1 MQAITTEI
9 AAILLWIVSQHHRNH
24 SAEIPGHLN
33 KVCRR
38 PFGKQSYLVHKS
50 DMESFIIRERK
61 QAKVFLQYCAADG
74 QAHYDQLY
82 HNSNLMEDLH
92 CWPSDWYKWLHMW
105 SLPWQRCTKFCS
117 DYLIWT
123 RANRFPSNL
132 KCDGDLKLPAIWLFF
147 WQCKANNK
155 EIPKVLHYWS
165 FVREVHQSLVDFP
178 TKGQ

>member
-9 AAILLWIVSQHHRNH
+9 AVILLWIVSQHHRNH

-38 PFGKQSYLVHKS
+38 PFGKQPYLVHKS

-105 SLPWQRCTKFCS
+105 SLPWQRCTVNFAVNIKFGQEQI
-117 DYLIWT
+117 DFHQIW
-123 RANRFPSNL
+123 NVMVISNYQQF
-132 KCDGDLKLPAIWLFF
+132 DFF
-147 WQCKANNK
+147 LT
-155 EIPKVLHYWS
+155 V
-165 FVREVHQSLVDFP
+165 
-178 TKGQ
+178 